1 MKEKLTINDK
11 SWFETTHFKG
21 MENLST
27 TSDMSFKVVSFFYP
41 LSMPKQLLLSL
52 GLLLM
57 GLLPFITPGA
67 IALFPQFPTVPL
79 TLVIINMCLVP
90 GHFIIRHYL
99 IKRQYK
105 LNGTQQIHINN
116 DRILLPVNSLV
127 NEPNG
132 QLELA
137 KTDISGIDIV
147 YWVQTNK
154 GVTTRTIYETHIC
167 LVSGKSLKLD
177 VLHYPLKHMFYLM
190 VYFDYPVKIIQRHCS
205 AKYIFKIVL
214 LAFPVVAHFAL
225 TALMVMQVSHLKL

>member
-1 MKEKLTINDK
+1 VP
-11 SWFETTHFKG
+11 SSG
-21 MENLST
+21 A
-27 TSDMSFKVVSFFYP
+27 FYN
-41 LSMPKQLLLSL
+41 Q
-52 GLLLM
+52 
-57 GLLPFITPGA
+57 
-67 IALFPQFPTVPL
+67 
-79 TLVIINMCLVP
+79 
-90 GHFIIRHYL
+90 HYL

-116 DRILLPVNSLV
+116 DRISLPVNSLV

-205 AKYIFKIVL
+205 AKYIFKILL

-225 TALMVMQVSHLKL
+225 TILMVVLMTPLTI